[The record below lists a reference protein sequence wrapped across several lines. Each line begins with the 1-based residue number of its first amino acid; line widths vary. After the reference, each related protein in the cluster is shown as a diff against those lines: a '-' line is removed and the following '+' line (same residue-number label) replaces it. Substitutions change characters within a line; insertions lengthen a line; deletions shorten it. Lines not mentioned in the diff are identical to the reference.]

1 MISQLER
8 LWGAHAA
15 GASEPIEIEIEIEI
29 GIGIGIGIGT
39 SFDADPDP
47 DASPCCPS
55 AKRNV
60 HRPRV
65 GVLHQVRIAGV
76 SLVTSHHAGMM
87 QKANNLA

>member
-1 MISQLER
+1 LIWQLDR

-15 GASEPIEIEIEIEI
+15 GASEPIE
-29 GIGIGIGIGT
+29 IGIGIGIGT

>member
-1 MISQLER
+1 LIWQLER

-15 GASEPIEIEIEIEI
+15 GASEPIEI
-29 GIGIGIGIGT
+29 GIGIGIGT
-39 SFDADPDP
+39 SSSFDFDPDPDP
-47 DASPCCPS
+47 DASPCCSS

-65 GVLHQVRIAGV
+65 GVLHQVPIAGV

-87 QKANNLA
+87 RKANNLA

>member
-1 MISQLER
+1 LIWQLER

-15 GASEPIEIEIEIEI
+15 GASEPIEIEI

-60 HRPRV
+60 GWPRV